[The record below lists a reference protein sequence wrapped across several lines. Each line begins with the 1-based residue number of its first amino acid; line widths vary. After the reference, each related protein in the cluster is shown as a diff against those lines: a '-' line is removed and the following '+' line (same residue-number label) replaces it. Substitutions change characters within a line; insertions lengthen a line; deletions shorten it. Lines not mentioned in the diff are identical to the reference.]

1 SALTLR
7 LAGQVVITGA
17 VVSTTVMS
25 AVQVVA
31 LPATS
36 LTVIVTVVVVP
47 SATTVPA
54 AGLCVMVNAPA
65 AAQFSVATTS
75 PVRSGIW
82 PAQAPSALTLRL
94 AGQVVITGAVVSVTV
109 MSAVQV
115 VALPATSV
123 TVIVTVVV
131 VPSATTVPAVGLCV
145 MINAP
150 AVAQFSVAT
159 TSPVRSGI

>member
-1 SALTLR
+1 MSAAQVVALPATSLTVIVTVVVVPSATAVPAAGLCVMVNAPAVAQFSVATPSLVRSGIWPAQAPSALTLR

-17 VVSTTVMS
+17 VVSTTVTS

-65 AAQFSVATTS
+65 
-75 PVRSGIW
+75 
-82 PAQAPSALTLRL
+82 
-94 AGQVVITGAVVSVTV
+94 
-109 MSAVQV
+109 
-115 VALPATSV
+115 
-123 TVIVTVVV
+123 
-131 VPSATTVPAVGLCV
+131 
-145 MINAP
+145 
-150 AVAQFSVAT
+150 VAQFSVAT